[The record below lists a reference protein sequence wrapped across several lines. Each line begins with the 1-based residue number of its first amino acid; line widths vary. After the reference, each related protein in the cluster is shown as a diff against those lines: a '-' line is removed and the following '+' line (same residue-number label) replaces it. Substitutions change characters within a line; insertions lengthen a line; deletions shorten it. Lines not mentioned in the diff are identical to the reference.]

1 MRIVTHAKQMKFP
14 SLRDAIS
21 LLGVAL
27 VLSLGARAAA
37 REGDKINWRPLEDA
51 QLKLEGRPLKK
62 WNVYAAEKRKNLVLI
77 QLGRRYL
84 VVDLKARAVYE
95 LPPSDVQQNG
105 KDFQSEDPTAG
116 GRSLPT
122 SDWLV
127 RDVGPAELVRMK
139 LGDYGRMV
147 EIQLPHRPDLRWAY

>member
-1 MRIVTHAKQMKFP
+1 MKFP
-14 SLRDAIS
+14 SLRDAMF

-27 VLSLGARAAA
+27 VLSLAARAAA
-37 REGDKINWRPLEDA
+37 RDADKINWKPLEDA
-51 QLKLEGRPLKK
+51 QLKLEGRPLRK
-62 WNVYAAEKRKNLVLI
+62 WNVYASEKRKNLVLI

-105 KDFQSEDPTAG
+105 KDFQSEDPTASG
-116 GRSLPT
+116 KSLPT
-122 SDWLV
+122 SEWLV
-127 RDVGPAELVRMK
+127 RDVGPAELVRVK